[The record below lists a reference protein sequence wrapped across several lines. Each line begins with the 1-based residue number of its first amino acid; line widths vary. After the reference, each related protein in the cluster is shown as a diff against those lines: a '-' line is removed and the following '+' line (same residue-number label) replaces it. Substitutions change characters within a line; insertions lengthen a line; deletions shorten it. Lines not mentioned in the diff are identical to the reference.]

1 MQRFPICLLAAASLF
16 AGAVSAQTTVLFV
29 GNAKAWGSQ
38 ANSGDGA
45 TLTFLR
51 SRYGTTN
58 VTYLDTEPNGI
69 TSSEV
74 LGYDVVVLSSTPS
87 SSRYRGI
94 LHNSPAP
101 IVNMEE
107 AVAGNRGGEFSVT
120 TGRLGDTA
128 ANHKIVIKTKHPITA
143 GFAVNST
150 VQIMT
155 GTLPGQQVWWCTGA
169 QATGS
174 VSLATDDTTA
184 TNLFLTYVEAG
195 GTLLDTTKAPC
206 RRVMFGFTDRS
217 FNSFTAAGKKLF
229 GQAVDWAAAGCCA
242 QTSNY
247 GQGLAGTNGIP
258 TLTTN
263 ARPVYGTTVNILMSN
278 SSGVAS
284 VGLIV
289 LSQTRASVPFLGG
302 TLLTN
307 PTFLGYVTLPAGGLT
322 LPAPIPDLSALCPV
336 VPHLLVFYAQLL
348 QIDSAAPAGV
358 SFSPGMRLEIGR

>member
-1 MQRFPICLLAAASLF
+1 MRYLPICLLATTSLF
-16 AGAVSAQTTVLFV
+16 AGTTSAQSPTTVLFV
-29 GNAKAWGSQ
+29 GDARITA
-38 ANSGDGA
+38 GA
-45 TLTFLR
+45 DAAILTYLNT
-51 SRYGTTN
+51 RYGKAN
-58 VTYLDTEPNGI
+58 VTYLDTEPNGV
-69 TSSEV
+69 TSSQV
-74 LGYDVVVLSSTPS
+74 LGHDVVVLSSTPFS
-87 SSRYRGI
+87 GRYRNI

-101 IVNMEE
+101 IVNFEE
-107 AVAGNRGGEFSVT
+107 AVAGNNGAGEFAVT
-120 TGRLGDTA
+120 MGRTKETEVD
-128 ANHKIVIKTKHPITA
+128 HSIVITTKHAITN
-143 GFAVNST
+143 GFSVNSS
-150 VQIMT
+150 VKICA
-155 GTLPGQQVWWCTGA
+155 GSAEVWWSTGM
-169 QATGS
+169 QATGAA
-174 VSLATDDTTA
+174 SLAADDDTA
-184 TNLFLTYVEAG
+184 TNMFVTYVEAG
-195 GTLLDTTKAPC
+195 GNLLNNTKTPC
-206 RRVMFGFTDRS
+206 RRVMFGLTDAS
-217 FNSFTAAGKKLF
+217 FKFFTADGKKLF

-336 VPHLLVFYAQLL
+336 VPHLLVFYVQLL